1 MRHVSGARSQ
11 YLFILCPPYCGSTIL
26 WKLVATS
33 TAVSSLPSEGQF
45 LPEVA
50 ETMRARPWDDTQC
63 LPWARIK
70 SVWDGYWDQAMP
82 ILLEKSPPNLIRT
95 DAIRAHFQP
104 VHFLLMVRDPYAH
117 CEGLMRRNGWD
128 ATRAAAFSL
137 RCLRQQTHN
146 ATTLPNALAFTYEAL
161 ADDPTTTARTI
172 EAFLPALGALQAAA
186 SFQADSIDGIVE
198 RPILNLNERKVAQ
211 LSDDSLHQ
219 INVVLSADV
228 GALQYW
234 GYALRH

>member
-1 MRHVSGARSQ
+1 MAGTRNE
-11 YLFILCPPYCGSTIL
+11 YLFILCPPYSGSTLL

-45 LPEVA
+45 LPEVSEA
-50 ETMRARPWDDTQC
+50 MRERPWDETLA

-70 SVWDGYWDQAMP
+70 SVWDGYWDHGKP

-128 ATRAAAFSL
+128 ATRAAEFSA
-137 RCLRQQTHN
+137 RCLRQQAHN
-146 ATTLPNALAFTYEAL
+146 AEHLPNALAFTYEAL
-161 ADDPTTTARTI
+161 ADDPASVARRI
-172 EAFLPALGALQAAA
+172 EAFLPALGRLQEAG
-186 SFQADSIDGIVE
+186 SFQIDSIDGLVD
-198 RPILNLNERKVAQ
+198 RPILNLNERKLGQ
-211 LSDDSLHQ
+211 LSPDALRQ
-219 INVVLSADV
+219 IDAVLSRDV
-228 GALQYW
+228 DALRYW
-234 GYALRH
+234 GYALRT